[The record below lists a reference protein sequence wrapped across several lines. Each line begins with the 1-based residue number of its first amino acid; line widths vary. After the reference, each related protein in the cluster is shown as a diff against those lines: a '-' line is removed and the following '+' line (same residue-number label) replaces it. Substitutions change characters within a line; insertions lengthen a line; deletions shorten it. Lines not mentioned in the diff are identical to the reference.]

1 MVLATR
7 RHDSSEA
14 PGYLQ
19 GKFLIATL
27 GVGGS
32 FSHSVIF
39 VVSHSSEGAMG
50 IIINRPLDDV
60 AYGDVYE
67 QLGLEGD
74 RLSAAKDP
82 VHFGGP
88 VETNRGFV
96 LYKPKDSDAYPD
108 SIVIQEGIAVSASA
122 KLLEAI
128 AHGEGPSE
136 HMLTVGY
143 AGWGPGQIEQEI
155 EENSWIVAPDIADL
169 VFDEDHES
177 KWQRAAFSLGVDP
190 ARLSTVAGHA

>member
-1 MVLATR
+1 MATR
-7 RHDSSEA
+7 RTAA
-14 PGYLQ
+14 PEEGYFQ
-19 GKFLIATL
+19 GKFLIATPS
-27 GVGGS
+27 VGGS

-39 VVSHSSEGAMG
+39 VVSHSEEGAMG
-50 IIINRPLDDV
+50 IIINRPLTDV

-67 QLGLEGD
+67 QLGLED
-74 RLSAAKDP
+74 TAREAAHAP

-96 LYKPKDSDAYPD
+96 LYAPKDHQSYPD
-108 SIVIQEGIAVSASA
+108 SIVIQDGIAVSASA

-128 AHGEGPSE
+128 ARGEGPAQ

-143 AGWGPGQIEQEI
+143 AGWGAGQLEQEI
-155 EENSWIVAPDIADL
+155 EENSWIVAPDIANL
-169 VFDEDHES
+169 VFDGDHES

-190 ARLSTVAGHA
+190 MRLSMVAGHA